1 MVMPFEA
8 AWEKLVQERVDI
20 SSDLVVLT
28 KTDIESVTGNELR

>member
-28 KTDIESVTGNELR
+28 KQTLNQSPATNFV